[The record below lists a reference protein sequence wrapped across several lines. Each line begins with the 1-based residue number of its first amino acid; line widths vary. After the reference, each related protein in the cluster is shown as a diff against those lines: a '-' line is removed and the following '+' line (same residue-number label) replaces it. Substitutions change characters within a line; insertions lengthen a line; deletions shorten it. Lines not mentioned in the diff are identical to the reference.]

1 MHSTETSKGYPILGA
16 AVVIGDLERL
26 HNWVMERQRDLEL
39 QEFAYA
45 QVLEGDWRPLVAR
58 YRELLS
64 GHTGRLGIH
73 GPFWGFDIAPH
84 DPDIR
89 QIVRKRLM
97 QGLDVVEALGGTHM
111 VVHSPFTTWDYN
123 NLDGDPGELEALHA
137 RCHLTMRDA
146 VRRAEEIGCELVIE
160 NIEDI
165 DPRARIALADSF
177 ASKAVRISVDTG
189 HAHYAHYSN
198 GAPPVDHYII
208 AAGKKLGHVHLQD
221 ADGHGDRHWAPGEG
235 TILWRSVFDAVARHC
250 DNPRLILELKDK
262 GRLVQAAT
270 YLESLGVAC

>member
-1 MHSTETSKGYPILGA
+1 MTHHSKAVPVLGA
-16 AVVIGDLERL
+16 AVVVGDLERL

-39 QEFAYA
+39 QEFGYA
-45 QVLEGDWRPLVAR
+45 QVLEGDWRSLAAR
-58 YRELLS
+58 YSELLS

-89 QIVRKRLM
+89 VIVRKRLL
-97 QGLDVVEALGGTHM
+97 QGLDVCEALGATHM

-123 NLDGDPGELEALHA
+123 NLDADPGAREALFG
-137 RCHLTMRDA
+137 RCHLAMRDA
-146 VRRAEEIGCELVIE
+146 VKKAEEIGCELVIE

-165 DPRARIALADSF
+165 DPRDRIALADSF
-177 ASKAVRISVDTG
+177 SSKAVRISVDTG

-198 GAPPVDHYII
+198 GAPPVDHFII
-208 AAGKKLGHVHLQD
+208 AAGKKLGHIHLQD

-250 DNPRLILELKDK
+250 DNPRLILELRDK
-262 GRLVQAAT
+262 GRLVQAAQ

>member
-1 MHSTETSKGYPILGA
+1 MSGTSQARPVLGA

-45 QVLEGDWRPLVAR
+45 QVLEGDWRPLVGR
-58 YRELLS
+58 YRDLLS

-89 QIVRKRLM
+89 LIVQKRLL
-97 QGLDVVEALGGTHM
+97 QGLEVVEALGGTHM

-123 NLDGDPGELEALHA
+123 NLDSDPGELEALYA
-137 RCHLTMRDA
+137 RCHLAMGEA
-146 VRRAEEIGCELVIE
+146 VKRAEDIGCELVIE

-177 ASKAVRISVDTG
+177 ASTALRISVDTG

-208 AAGKKLGHVHLQD
+208 TAGRKLGHVHLQD

-235 TILWRSVFDAVARHC
+235 TILWRSVFDAVARYC

-262 GRLVQAAT
+262 GRLVQAAG
-270 YLESLGVAC
+270 YLESLGLAS

>member
-1 MHSTETSKGYPILGA
+1 MSGSSQAQPVLGA

-26 HNWVMERQRDLEL
+26 HNWVMESQRDLEL

-58 YRELLS
+58 YRDLLS

-84 DPDIR
+84 DPDVR
-89 QIVRKRLM
+89 LIVQKRLI

-123 NLDGDPGELEALHA
+123 NLDSDPGELEALYA
-137 RCHLTMRDA
+137 RCHLAMREA
-146 VRRAEEIGCELVIE
+146 VERAESIGCQLVIE

-177 ASKAVRISVDTG
+177 SSKAVRISVDTG

-208 AAGKKLGHVHLQD
+208 TAGKKLGHVHLQD

-262 GRLVQAAT
+262 GKLVQAAG
-270 YLESLGVAC
+270 YLESLGVAR